1 MTARL
6 LAEAFM
12 LYDTSGDEK
21 LDMKEVGQ
29 LLRALGMTP
38 THLQVREIVREFDKN
53 KNGVL
58 DFQEFLDLY
67 AKHKQPPAAAKE
79 LLEAFKVGERR
90 GKREREKRTAEE
102 EQQLNRF

>member
-1 MTARL
+1 
-6 LAEAFM
+6 M
-12 LYDTSGDEK
+12 LYDTGGDEK

-38 THLQVREIVREFDKN
+38 THLQVREIIREFDKN

-58 DFQEFLDLY
+58 EFKEFLDLY

-79 LLEAFKVGERR
+79 LLEAFKVGGERR
-90 GKREREKRTAEE
+90 VRGRG
-102 EQQLNRF
+102 